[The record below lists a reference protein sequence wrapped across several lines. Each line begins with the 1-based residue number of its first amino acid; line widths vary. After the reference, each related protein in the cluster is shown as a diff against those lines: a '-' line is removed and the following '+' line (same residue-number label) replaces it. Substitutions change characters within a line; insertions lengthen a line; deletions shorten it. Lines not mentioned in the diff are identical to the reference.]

1 MEVKAVQGLDW
12 VMNQYR
18 EGSTS
23 VEDQTPIH
31 INHFLRGWRDGTE
44 HLGWVNKG
52 MGGWGEG
59 SFLQHKF

>member
-31 INHFLRGWRDGTE
+31 INNFERMEGWNRA
-44 HLGWVNKG
+44 LG
-52 MGGWGEG
+52 MG
-59 SFLQHKF
+59 